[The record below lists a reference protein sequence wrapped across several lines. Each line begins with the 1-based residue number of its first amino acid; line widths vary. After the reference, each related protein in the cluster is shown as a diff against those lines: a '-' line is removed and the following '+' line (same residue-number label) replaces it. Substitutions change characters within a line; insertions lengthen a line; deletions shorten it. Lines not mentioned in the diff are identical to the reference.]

1 MRKTWLVPGLLCVA
15 LLLRPGSARAQG
27 VDNVFDGAAKTSQA
41 EMGIETDLM
50 NAVFFG
56 QQGLMGLQGIQ
67 AGQDAG
73 LAIGLAFAFY
83 SFGFNAT
90 TRGAG
95 VNDPQFAGIVED
107 YALAKILAELAV
119 NVYLPA
125 AKAATSDTTAQGNI
139 NLASGF
145 LQLAIQEYATIND
158 LVTANIGSPFSS
170 SNPIFP
176 LP

>member
-27 VDNVFDGAAKTSQA
+27 VDNVFDGAAKASQA
-41 EMGIETDLM
+41 EMSIETDLM

-90 TRGAG
+90 TR
-95 VNDPQFAGIVED
+95 PR
-107 YALAKILAELAV
+107 
-119 NVYLPA
+119 P
-125 AKAATSDTTAQGNI
+125 
-139 NLASGF
+139 
-145 LQLAIQEYATIND
+145 
-158 LVTANIGSPFSS
+158 SPSWR
-170 SNPIFP
+170 
-176 LP
+176 